1 MPPLTGLEMVLGVRF
16 YKDVA
21 PTVLDLREINAMEE
35 RLKILFV
42 CSRNRRRSLTAE
54 TIFKDEPAWDVRSA
68 GTEDAARIK
77 VTAGQLG
84 WADVVVV
91 MEKRHK
97 ERLQQK
103 FPEEFAGKRCV
114 CFFIADDYEYMDAG
128 LVEILREKMREHF

>member
-1 MPPLTGLEMVLGVRF
+1 MSGENFDATS
-16 YKDVA
+16 
-21 PTVLDLREINAMEE
+21 E
-35 RLKILFV
+35 RLKILFI

-54 TIFKDEPAWDVRSA
+54 TIFKGEPALDVRSA

-103 FPEEFAGKRCV
+103 FPEEFAAKRCT
-114 CFFIADDYEYMDAG
+114 CFFISDDYEFMDAA
-128 LVEILREKMREHF
+128 LVEILREKMREHFPVD

>member
-1 MPPLTGLEMVLGVRF
+1 MSEKFLEDSNTR
-16 YKDVA
+16 
-21 PTVLDLREINAMEE
+21 T
-35 RLKILFV
+35 KILFI

-54 TIFKDEPAWDVRSA
+54 TIFKGEPAWDVRSA

-84 WADVVVV
+84 WADVIVV

-103 FPEEFAGKRCV
+103 FPEEFAAKPCI
-114 CFFIADDYEYMDAG
+114 CFFIADDYEFMDPA
-128 LVEILREKMREHF
+128 LIDILREKMREHFPPSE